1 MPVLNL
7 HKVKRG
13 SKIED
18 VERLVQWLADNVGEK
33 LTDNGFSEQATLVE
47 DTEKYIVERRRLYIG
62 NGWEI
67 YNDETSSKRLTED
80 QATSW
85 SRDAYYVDI
94 TDSKQAL
101 MFSMKWL

>member
-7 HKVKRG
+7 HKVKRE
-13 SKIED
+13 SKIQD
-18 VERLVQWLADNVGEK
+18 VERLVQWLNENVGQK
-33 LTDNGFSEQATLVE
+33 ISGDGFFEQATLVE

-80 QATSW
+80 QATW
-85 SRDAYYVDI
+85 SKQTYYVDI

>member
-80 QATSW
+80 QATW
-85 SRDAYYVDI
+85 SRQTYYVDI